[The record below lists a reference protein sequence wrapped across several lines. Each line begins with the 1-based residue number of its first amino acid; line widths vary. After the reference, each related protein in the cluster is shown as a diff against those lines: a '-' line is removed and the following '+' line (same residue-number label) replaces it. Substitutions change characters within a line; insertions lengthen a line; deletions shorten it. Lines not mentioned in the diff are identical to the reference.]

1 MKYCYL
7 LFLVFIPAVLFSQ
20 LVIIQGEAIS
30 YKHDELVV
38 FQYHDFISFNEKE
51 LARVRVAEDGT
62 FRLMFPLETT
72 GWIYLKAGV
81 FRGILLAEPDSAYQI
96 VLPVKVEKTIQDIL
110 NPFFE
115 EQEFYITTIP
125 EDPKR
130 LTNQMS
136 EFEFLYN
143 QYLNENFLEV
153 YQKARRSNIDTVIQN
168 IEKLFSGISSPYFS
182 AHRYYRYASLKYFAY
197 QRNDK
202 FVIKEYF
209 LHKPVLYSNR
219 AYFDLFNKLFVNY
232 FSFYSETAEG
242 SRLVS
247 DISYAKSPYRIRQTL
262 SNNLA
267 LANDTLRD
275 LVLLKGLHDAFYKTD
290 FPDQALFQIT
300 DSLMVSLKNT
310 QHTAM
315 LKQIKWKVCQ
325 LRKNFPAPDL
335 ALTDVDGKTRKLSD
349 FKNKN
354 LYLNFY
360 RYESFTCL
368 KDLELLKNLYKK
380 IGNQVEIVTINCGSD
395 FQKVKQMFKDEKYE
409 WTLLQLQEAND
420 LEKYKIKAYPS
431 YFFVHSN
438 GTFIFSP
445 SPGPGENFEWHSFN
459 YLKSQRK

>member
-1 MKYCYL
+1 MRYYYL
-7 LFLVFIPAVLFSQ
+7 LFFVFFPVVLFSQ
-20 LVIIQGEAIS
+20 LVTIQGVASS
-30 YKHDELVV
+30 YKHNELVV
-38 FQYHDFISFNEKE
+38 FQYHDFITYNEKE
-51 LARVRVAEDGT
+51 LARVSVAEDGT

-81 FRGILLAEPDSAYQI
+81 FRGILVAEPDSSYQI

-115 EQEFYITTIP
+115 EQEFFITTLP

-130 LTNQMS
+130 LTNQIS

-143 QYLNENFLEV
+143 QYLNENFFEV

-168 IEKLFSGISSPYFS
+168 IEKLFSGNSNAYFS

-202 FVIKEYF
+202 FVVKEYF
-209 LHKPVLYSNR
+209 LLKPVLYSGK

-242 SRLVS
+242 SRLIS

-275 LVLLKGLHDAFYKTD
+275 LVLLKGLHDAFYKAD
-290 FPDQALFQIT
+290 FPDHALFQIT
-300 DSLMVSLKNT
+300 DSLMESLKNT
-310 QHTAM
+310 RHIEL
-315 LKQIKWKVCQ
+315 LKQIKWKVSQ
-325 LRKNFPAPDL
+325 LRKNFPAPEL
-335 ALTDVDGKTRKLSD
+335 ALTDASGKTRKLSD

-368 KDLELLKNLYKK
+368 QDLALLKNLYKK
-380 IGNQVEIVTINCGSD
+380 IGDQVEIVTINCGSD
-395 FQKVKQMFKDEKYE
+395 FEKVKQLFRDEKYE
-409 WTLLQLQEAND
+409 WTLLQLQDSKD

-445 SPGPGENFEWHSFN
+445 SPGPGENFEWHYFN
-459 YLKSQRK
+459 FLKSQKK